1 MRKILIFLLAT
12 ILLANISLPCY
23 ANEVSGEEGES
34 VTGDV
39 YAKYVS
45 TVERDEIPVVDSNA
59 ESTTDDGYTISIT
72 GAPDNAVVLRVVP
85 IPSAE
90 TAAWRW
96 FAECIGSENTILSIF
111 DIYFEDANGKR
122 INADGVKIS
131 ISSVSDEITVFS
143 VTTSGNA
150 AELNCTT
157 ANSSITFTANG
168 SHYYVLA
175 KNENTDHA
183 PDNNVTIEDPKG
195 GGVVISDE
203 NPETGDT
210 VTITPIP
217 DEGKEVA
224 KVIVK
229 DENGNEVPVTDNGD
243 GTYSYVQPDGDVT
256 IEVTFKDEES
266 IPAEEY
272 NVTIQDTSGGN
283 VEISDMTP
291 TAGQTVTI
299 TPKPDNGKVV
309 NKVTVTD
316 ENGQTVKVID
326 NGDGTYSYT
335 QPAGDVTIKVTF
347 KNKPSSD
354 KPGSPATGDN
364 SNIALWAGLLLVSA
378 VLLIWLLLGKRK
390 KKNSNE

>member
-1 MRKILIFLLAT
+1 MRKILIFLLT
-12 ILLANISLPCY
+12 IILLVGIALPCY
-23 ANEVSGEEGES
+23 AIEVSGEVGDS
-34 VTGDV
+34 VTGNV

-45 TVERDEIPVVDSNA
+45 VVERDEIPVVDGN
-59 ESTTDDGYTISIT
+59 EETTTDDGYTISIT

-96 FAECIGSENTILSIF
+96 FAECIGSEKTILSIF

-131 ISSVSDEITVFS
+131 ISSVSGEITVFS
-143 VTTSGNA
+143 VTTIGNA
-150 AELNCTT
+150 VELSCTT

-175 KNENTDHA
+175 KNENTDLT
-183 PDNNVTIEDPKG
+183 PDNNVTIEDPEG
-195 GGVVISDE
+195 GDVEISDE

-210 VTITPIP
+210 VIITPIP
-217 DEGKEVA
+217 DEGKEVD

-229 DENGNEVPVTDNGD
+229 DENGNEVSVT
-243 GTYSYVQPDGDVT
+243 
-256 IEVTFKDEES
+256 
-266 IPAEEY
+266 
-272 NVTIQDTSGGN
+272 
-283 VEISDMTP
+283 
-291 TAGQTVTI
+291 
-299 TPKPDNGKVV
+299 
-309 NKVTVTD
+309 
-316 ENGQTVKVID
+316 D

-347 KNKPSSD
+347 KNKPDCD

-364 SNIALWAGLLLVSA
+364 SNIWLWVI
-378 VLLIWLLLGKRK
+378 LLIFSAFTLIFLVGKTRK
-390 KKNSNE
+390 REAE